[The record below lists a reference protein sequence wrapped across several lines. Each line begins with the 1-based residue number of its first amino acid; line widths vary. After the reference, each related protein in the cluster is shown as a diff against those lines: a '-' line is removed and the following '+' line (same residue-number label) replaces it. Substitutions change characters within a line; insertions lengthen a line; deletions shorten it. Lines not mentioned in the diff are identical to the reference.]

1 MKGLSRLLVILV
13 SAVTLILVGAV
24 GASASAKSL
33 GTPNAVNTVVTLV
46 SGHSNGPT
54 VVAQTKTADRASAA
68 DKDNNGK
75 DKEKGQC
82 KPPKKAHKHG
92 TPGHKH
98 HPCGDQDDDTD

>member
-1 MKGLSRLLVILV
+1 MKGFSRLLVVAV
-13 SAVTLILVGAV
+13 SAVTLVLMGAV
-24 GASASAKSL
+24 GASAGGKTL
-33 GTPNAVNTVVTLV
+33 GTPKAVNSVVTLV
-46 SGHSNGPT
+46 SGHSSAPT
-54 VVAQTKTADRASAA
+54 VVTTTKTVGQTPAA
-68 DKDNNGK
+68 DKGNNGK